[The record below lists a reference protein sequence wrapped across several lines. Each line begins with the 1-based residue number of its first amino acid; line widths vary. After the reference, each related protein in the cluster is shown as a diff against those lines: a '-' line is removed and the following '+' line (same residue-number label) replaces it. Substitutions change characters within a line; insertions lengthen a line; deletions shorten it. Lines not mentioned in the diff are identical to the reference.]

1 MSEQTDYTQLQDF
14 VFMMTEKCNSN
25 CTMCPMSEGARRRG
39 RAFSDSEIDEMLQKI
54 TDETEHID
62 ITGGEPFL
70 QHEQLFHVMR
80 ELNEKH
86 PYIPVQILTNGRA
99 LFLPS
104 IQAQIKPLLRK
115 RYLFAIPVHGPDAAS
130 HDAISEAQGSF
141 AETMEGLRFLSHEHA
156 RIEVRIVG
164 SRLNAHRIQDTC
176 AMLAASG
183 LHIHVVNIIAMEM
196 TGSAA
201 RNRSQLWIDYRQLY
215 RQAEPGILQLIR
227 HGIDVGLYN
236 FPLCAL
242 PRYAW
247 PLAKISISPWKIR
260 YPAACDRCTVR
271 NACGGLFYSTQ
282 LLGLFTVR
290 PCSEEDS

>member
-70 QHEQLFHVMR
+70 QHEQLFHVMC

-104 IQAQIKPLLRK
+104 IQAQIKPLLR
-115 RYLFAIPVHGPDAAS
+115 
-130 HDAISEAQGSF
+130 
-141 AETMEGLRFLSHEHA
+141 
-156 RIEVRIVG
+156 
-164 SRLNAHRIQDTC
+164 
-176 AMLAASG
+176 
-183 LHIHVVNIIAMEM
+183 
-196 TGSAA
+196 
-201 RNRSQLWIDYRQLY
+201 
-215 RQAEPGILQLIR
+215 
-227 HGIDVGLYN
+227 
-236 FPLCAL
+236 
-242 PRYAW
+242 
-247 PLAKISISPWKIR
+247 
-260 YPAACDRCTVR
+260 
-271 NACGGLFYSTQ
+271 
-282 LLGLFTVR
+282 
-290 PCSEEDS
+290 